1 MRRNAGN
8 IIIVLVIA
16 VAFLAGS
23 VVTSNTL
30 VDIRRANP
38 RLSPRILHIP
48 MAGFESV
55 VADILWIRLIQYM
68 GSYDVTND
76 NRKEWANDIYRKFD
90 KLTRLDPYFTIAYQ
104 YGVLFLMVDA
114 PEKAL
119 ALCDRGLAYIP
130 PHEIDWKL
138 PLYGAFISY
147 RYSRED
153 GRFDRSREYLE
164 DLMELEDCPS
174 FVPRFHAR
182 VVEKQGSVK
191 MSLEVWHK
199 LYKDSESGVSRGIAA
214 SNLRR
219 MADEVLKNEKDPDLK
234 EKARF
239 ILGELERDAR

>member
-1 MRRNAGN
+1 MKRNAGSVV
-8 IIIVLVIA
+8 IVLVIA
-16 VAFLAGS
+16 AAFLAGS

-30 VDIRRANP
+30 VNIRGANS
-38 RLSPRILHIP
+38 RLSPKILHIP
-48 MAGFESV
+48 MAGFESA

-68 GSYDVTND
+68 GSYNVGPD
-76 NRKEWANDIYRKFD
+76 NRKEWANDIHRKFD

-119 ALCDRGLAYIP
+119 ALCDRGLAHIP
-130 PHEIDWKL
+130 PNEIDWKL

-147 RYSRED
+147 QYSRED
-153 GRFDRSREYLE
+153 GHFDRSRKYLE
-164 DLMELEDCPS
+164 GLMKMRDCPS

-182 VVEKQGSVK
+182 VVEKQGSAK

-199 LYKDSESGVSRGIAA
+199 LYKNSGGASRGIAA

-219 MADEVLKNEKDPDLK
+219 LVEEVLKNKEDPDLK

-239 ILGELERDAR
+239 ILGELERDAP